1 MHDRTEYEKAN
12 YTECEK
18 AKYCAM
24 YDNKLPA
31 QSAARQIIVSS
42 VYSLLYVVNDI
53 TTRQQELG
61 LQMHAC

>member
-12 YTECEK
+12 CTECKK
-18 AKYCAM
+18 AKYCVM

-31 QSAARQIIVSS
+31 QSARRQIIVTS

-53 TTRQQELG
+53 TTR
-61 LQMHAC
+61 